1 LKIDKELNIK
11 KHDGV
16 YLPSDDTFL
25 LLEMIEVDGYEHV
38 LEIGCGS
45 GIISLHCSARGCD
58 VLSVDKD
65 KRAVK
70 SAKINAE
77 KNNLNISVKI
87 SHFFSNIDK
96 TDWDT
101 IIFNPPYLPNDDL
114 IPNDDK
120 WDGGK
125 RGDEVVVRFL
135 EESDDYLKD
144 HGELYTC
151 YSSLSPT
158 DRIERIIERKYKI
171 DKLEK
176 RDFFFE
182 TLYGLKLNKRER

>member
-1 LKIDKELNIK
+1 MKIDKELSIK

-58 VLSVDKD
+58 VLSIDKD
-65 KRAVK
+65 KKAVK

-101 IIFNPPYLPNDDL
+101 IIFNPPYLPNDDF